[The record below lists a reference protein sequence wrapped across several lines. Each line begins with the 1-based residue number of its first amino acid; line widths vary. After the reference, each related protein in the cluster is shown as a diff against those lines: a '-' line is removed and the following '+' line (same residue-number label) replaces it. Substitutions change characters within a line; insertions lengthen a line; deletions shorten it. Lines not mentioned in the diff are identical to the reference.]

1 MKMIDEVGLDYGK
14 FGYTQKDLGDGI
26 IFSKLNIAKGENKL
40 GFNAGSYRIISVHNL
55 FIMPSEQKDKVV
67 ETFVKVLKEL
77 LLKLN
82 IKKTDKVI
90 VCGLGNDD
98 ILADSFGCKVCD
110 KVLATN
116 GILTKLSKSKV
127 CTISPNVKAVTG
139 LDTLDI
145 VSGIASKI
153 CAKLIILVDSLMTK
167 NIERIGHSFQLS
179 TCGIVPGGAIKK
191 GKEISEKTTGVKCL
205 TVGVPFM
212 IDLKSISKKIQKQI
226 IVSPKDCGE
235 MIKVCSQIVADAIN
249 QYFNPTLNK
258 NDICELKR
266 GF

>member
-1 MKMIDEVGLDYGK
+1 MKMIDEADFDYGK
-14 FGYTQKDLGDGI
+14 FGYLQKDLGDGI
-26 IFSKLNIAKGENKL
+26 IFSKLDIAKSENKL

-55 FIMPSEQKDKVV
+55 FIMTSKQRENVANV
-67 ETFVKVLKEL
+67 FVLTLKEL
-77 LLKLN
+77 LHKIN
-82 IKKTDKVI
+82 IKKTDKII
-90 VCGLGNDD
+90 VCGLGNDN
-98 ILADSFGCKVCD
+98 ILADSFGRAVCSN
-110 KVLATN
+110 VLATN
-116 GILTKLSKSKV
+116 GILSKLTKSKI

-167 NIERIGHSFQLS
+167 NIERIGHSFQIS
-179 TCGIVPGGAIKK
+179 TCGIVPGGAIKS

-235 MIKVCSQIVADAIN
+235 MVEVCSQIVADAIN